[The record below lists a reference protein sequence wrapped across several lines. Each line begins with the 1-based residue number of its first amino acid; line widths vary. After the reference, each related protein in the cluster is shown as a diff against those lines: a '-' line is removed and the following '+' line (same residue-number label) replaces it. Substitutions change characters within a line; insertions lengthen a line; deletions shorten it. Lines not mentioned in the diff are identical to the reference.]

1 VSYIHTRYMSL
12 CHANAGNRYEVD
24 VDEKIGKIGIGYFS
38 TVYKGTWRK
47 RVVAIKVLA
56 TTTPRKL
63 FTHEI
68 EIWKHLSHPNV
79 LELYGASSASGEPPW
94 FFVSPYC
101 QNGSLVTWLKGM
113 KNGDDVDLL
122 RCMHQV
128 AKGMEYLHRKEVLHG
143 DLKVSFFL
151 FGVGGWFGCSLLMM
165 MLFGVGCEC
174 ACG

>member
-1 VSYIHTRYMSL
+1 M
-12 CHANAGNRYEVD
+12 HAYRYEID
-24 VDEKIGKIGIGYFS
+24 LDEKIGKIGIGYFS
-38 TVYKGTWRK
+38 TVYKGTWR
-47 RVVAIKVLA
+47 RRTVAVKVLA

-68 EIWKHLSHPNV
+68 AIWKDLNHPNV
-79 LELYGASSASGEPPW
+79 LALYGASSASGEPPW

-101 QNGSLVTWLKGM
+101 ANGSLVTWLKGM
-113 KNGDDVDLL
+113 RGREEPDLL

-143 DLKVSFFL
+143 DLKVGLASVFIMR
-151 FGVGGWFGCSLLMM
+151 GCWADEGL
-165 MLFGVGCEC
+165 GVGCER